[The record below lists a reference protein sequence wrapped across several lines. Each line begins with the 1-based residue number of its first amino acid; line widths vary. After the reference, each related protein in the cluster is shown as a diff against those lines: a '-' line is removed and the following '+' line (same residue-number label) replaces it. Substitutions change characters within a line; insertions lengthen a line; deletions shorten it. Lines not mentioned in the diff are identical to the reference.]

1 MKHKSKQKTNN
12 RRILPSHSTSPPFS
26 GWAKRWIEIV
36 PQPGGQRDEARNTSG
51 SVATYRRAKLQL
63 LLFVYCMIN
72 DGTFPILFNPLLS
85 FPHYRTSVSHT
96 HTFVLPPPSPRIR
109 LLLLG
114 VKMNFRFISP
124 CSPSD
129 LLCVSLPLFIRTESR
144 KWKFAAVRAIVSW
157 YHFQS
162 FPRSL
167 PISFTELAII
177 GSVP

>member
-12 RRILPSHSTSPPFS
+12 RRILPSHSTSLPFS

-96 HTFVLPPPSPRIR
+96 HTHLRFTTTKPEDPFIAAGCKNELQVHISVLTER
-109 LLLLG
+109 L
-114 VKMNFRFISP
+114 
-124 CSPSD
+124 
-129 LLCVSLPLFIRTESR
+129 
-144 KWKFAAVRAIVSW
+144 AVRFSSTF
-157 YHFQS
+157 H
-162 FPRSL
+162 PH
-167 PISFTELAII
+167 
-177 GSVP
+177 